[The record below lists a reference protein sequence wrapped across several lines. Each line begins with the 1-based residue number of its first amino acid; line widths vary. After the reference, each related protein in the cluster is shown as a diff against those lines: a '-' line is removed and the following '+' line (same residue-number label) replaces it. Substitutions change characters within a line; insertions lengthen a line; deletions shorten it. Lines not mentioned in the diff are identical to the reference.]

1 MEPTLERA
9 ILELRAGMD
18 ETDRAAFETDL
29 RAALSLPVEQH
40 DRALARGALVDL
52 APGTA
57 GSARRPELV
66 ALTPPLAVVGCG
78 HAPLDR

>member
-1 MEPTLERA
+1 MVDPIEGPMEPTLERA

-40 DRALARGALVDL
+40 DRALGLVVRSW
-52 APGTA
+52 T
-57 GSARRPELV
+57 SRQELQEV
-66 ALTPPLAVVGCG
+66 PDVPSWL
-78 HAPLDR
+78 R